1 MRALDVAG
9 LWTRREARVMDM
21 ISLNLAK
28 IRPRVEVPTSIPGL
42 VTKRVLVM
50 KFLDGVPMTQL
61 ATFTSGLSVAK
72 QKAAFKRVRCA
83 ALTSCYTA
91 VQMLELL
98 SDRHHLCSRTR
109 IATLQMRYIDAFF
122 RLP

>member
-61 ATFTSGLSVAK
+61 AKFTSGLSVAK

-83 ALTSCYTA
+83 ASTA
-91 VQMLELL
+91 ATQ
-98 SDRHHLCSRTR
+98 LCRCSNFCQTGTTCAPERVSRR
-109 IATLQMRYIDAFF
+109 CK
-122 RLP
+122 